1 MKNFFSIKNVF
12 SVRNLTIMALLAAL
26 DVVLARYTTIHLT
39 PQFTLVSFEYIP
51 AAIVSALFGPW
62 AGIVFGLVSD
72 TVGYFANPL
81 GPYLPVWAISAMVGN
96 LIESIFLYPGKF
108 DWWRILIARL
118 LIMLV
123 VTMGLNFIWQ
133 SIYFGAAAGAYY
145 NSARLISNIVQLP
158 IQVVLIRV
166 FGQLAL
172 RTVRRMNASR
182 QSV

>member
-51 AAIVSALFGPW
+51 AAVVSALFGPW

-72 TVGYFANPL
+72 TVGYFSNPV
-81 GPYLPVWAISAMVGN
+81 GPYLPIWAISAMVAN
-96 LIESIFLYPGKF
+96 LIQSIFLYPGKF
-108 DWWRILIARL
+108 DWWRIIVARL
-118 LIMLV
+118 LVMLI

-133 SIYFGAAAGAYY
+133 SIYFGAAATVYY
-145 NSARLISNIVQLP
+145 NSARIISNIIQLP
-158 IQVVLIRV
+158 IQVILIRI
-166 FGQLAL
+166 FGKIAM
-172 RTVRRMNASR
+172 RTVQRLNANR
-182 QSV
+182 QSI

>member
-51 AAIVSALFGPW
+51 AAVVSALFGPW

-72 TVGYFANPL
+72 TVGYFSNPV
-81 GPYLPVWAISAMVGN
+81 GPYLPIWAISAMVAN
-96 LIESIFLYPGKF
+96 LIQSIFLYPGKF
-108 DWWRILIARL
+108 DWWRIIVARL
-118 LIMLV
+118 LVMLI

-133 SIYFGAAAGAYY
+133 SIY
-145 NSARLISNIVQLP
+145 NSARIISNIIQLP
-158 IQVVLIRV
+158 IQVILIRI
-166 FGQLAL
+166 FGKIAM
-172 RTVRRMNASR
+172 RTVQRLNANR
-182 QSV
+182 QSI